1 MEAKKP
7 RHAMIEERIFGVSQ
21 AVSMVQ
27 NAEMVI
33 GFICIVFN
41 VRTEELLISSP
52 IEAEA
57 PLSRALVV
65 QVKDRAYINII
76 NHAGTNCGPH

>member
-33 GFICIVFN
+33 GIYLYCI
-41 VRTEELLISSP
+41 
-52 IEAEA
+52 
-57 PLSRALVV
+57 
-65 QVKDRAYINII
+65 
-76 NHAGTNCGPH
+76 

>member
-21 AVSMVQ
+21 AVLMVQ

-33 GFICIVFN
+33 GICIVFN
-41 VRTEELLISSP
+41 VPTE
-52 IEAEA
+52 
-57 PLSRALVV
+57 
-65 QVKDRAYINII
+65 
-76 NHAGTNCGPH
+76 